1 MKHTLVALVENQPG
15 VLQRVANLFSRRG
28 FNIES
33 LTVGHTETERTS
45 RMTIVVDGAK
55 TQVEQVIKQ
64 LYKLIDVLRVSDVTD
79 DRTVERELALIKVHC
94 PSATNRVEIANLAEI
109 FRGRVVDVAPDAVI
123 VEVTGNDEKIDTL
136 LGMLRPYGIKEMVRT
151 GVISMVRGSQVTARV
166 TDARMLDAAG

>member
-33 LTVGHTETERTS
+33 LTVGHTETVRTS
-45 RMTIVVDGAK
+45 RMTIVVDGNK

-79 DRTVERELALIKVHC
+79 DRTVERELALIKVHS
-94 PSATNRVEIANLAEI
+94 PSPTTRNEIANLAEI
-109 FRGRVVDVAPDAVI
+109 FRGRIVDVASDAVI
-123 VEVTGNDEKIDTL
+123 VEVTGDDEKVDTIV
-136 LGMLRPYGIKEMVRT
+136 GMLRPYGIKEMVRT
-151 GVISMVRGSQVTARV
+151 GIISMVRGSQVTARSS
-166 TDARMLDAAG
+166 DGRLPEAAG